1 VRKLVITDLEPGMK
15 VGRNIYSPSGQLLVR
30 QGTILTRKLIRRLE
44 ITGIWSLYI
53 EDGLLPDVTPEDLI
67 RESTRAEAINNL
79 RKVLAAQEETGSS
92 KGLVVDDAL
101 LASVEAIIE
110 ELLEKPGAVV
120 ELADIR
126 AVDDY
131 TFGHS
136 VNVSVLSL
144 LTGIELKLKRRS
156 LVTLGL
162 GAILHDVG
170 KILVPLP
177 ILNKP
182 GKLTA
187 EEFEQV
193 KAHTWK
199 GFERLKHSR
208 KFSEVTCRVAIEHH
222 ERLDGSGYPGG
233 LKAGEIGQFSRIV
246 AVADVYDALTAD
258 RVYRGAML
266 PHEALEMLSGS
277 GGYLFDY
284 RAIQAFFRHVA
295 AYPMGTIVKLSNGE
309 IAVAVATH
317 PGLPMRPVVRPLFDA
332 SWRRIEAP
340 LDLDLSDEPRI
351 AICKVVPENELQE
364 GIRKN
369 SQANQDL
376 L

>member
-44 ITGIWSLYI
+44 ITGIRSLYI
-53 EDGLLPDVTPEDLI
+53 EDGLLPDLAPEDI
-67 RESTRAEAINNL
+67 IKESTRVEAINNV
-79 RKVLAAQEETGSS
+79 RRVLVSAEEAGPA
-92 KGLVVDDAL
+92 KGLVVDEAL
-101 LASVEAIIE
+101 VASVEAIVA
-110 ELLEKPGAVV
+110 ELLAKPGAVV
-120 ELADIR
+120 ELAEVR

-144 LTGIELKLKRRS
+144 LTGIELKLKRGS

-170 KILVPLP
+170 KTLVPLS

-193 KAHTWK
+193 KTHTDK
-199 GFERLKHSR
+199 GFERLKAARH
-208 KFSEVTCRVAIEHH
+208 FNEAICRVALEHH
-222 ERLDGSGYPGG
+222 ERLDGSGYPRG
-233 LKAGEIGQFSRIV
+233 LKEGEISRLSRIV

-284 RAIQAFFRHVA
+284 QAIQAFFRHVA

-351 AICKVVPENELQE
+351 AICQVVPENELQE